1 MAVNLYFSNQLMLLA
16 QRLQDN
22 LIRGDGQTH
31 VLDAPVVIVPN
42 MNLSKWIKLTLSR
55 HSDVFMNVAF
65 TYLESG
71 LWEMIGALTSPKEAD
86 TDMLDRENVKV
97 LLFFILMALDDK
109 EETII
114 PILRYLRRTDGR
126 ARADVEIRCWQLA
139 EELSRLFQ
147 EYEYHRSDMIQGWLA
162 GRPSNDS
169 MEACQQWLYNQVRAL
184 ALLIGPVIGRN
195 LVTMTE
201 YARRLFP
208 ASSDPHKAPGN
219 KRLPHVH
226 FFGLSQISPFHIELL
241 SILEAGYEIHI
252 YSLNPSR
259 EYWEDIQTP
268 AEKKWIARKNVSRLE
283 FSQEEWS
290 QGDLFAPVDH
300 GLLSAWGKPGRENI
314 RLLCQLTD
322 YDFHAG
328 FSPRPFEKTVLG
340 TIQRGLLDL
349 APPIDSDQDHLPQD
363 TSLQIVACPGLRRE
377 VETVY
382 NSILFNLK
390 TDPELC
396 MTDIAVMVSDMSRY
410 KPVVDS
416 VFSQQ
421 PACIAY
427 NLVDASASME
437 SVFAQGL
444 LSFMSLAQGSFS
456 RKEVFDF
463 LSNPCVMQRW
473 MITPETL
480 TIWIEWADALGIFHG
495 YENPHDEDQTIPE
508 AGLFSWRQGLE
519 RLRLSRI
526 MAPFAN
532 AEGDQRSHFNGLIPF
547 ADMATGDQRLLEK
560 FCAIIGALHS
570 AVSRFKTGTKSATM
584 WRETFFQVIDQF
596 IEIDPGM
603 RGEKSVFQ
611 SLNRAFDHFVLYDAL
626 MQTASGP
633 MLSSETLWAFIRSH
647 LEGITGGQGDYLT
660 GGVTVSG
667 LMPMRPIPFK
677 IVYVMGLEEG
687 RFPGRASDSLLD
699 LRSRKR
705 RIGDVNLAERNR
717 YLFLEILI
725 SVSTKLYLS
734 YVSRDLQKD
743 RDLVPCSVVQQLQRH
758 VEQQIIG
765 GQPFNHQSIPLKGDS
780 ARYLDVDAVTDWSD
794 VMVNAN
800 AIERISAYRRY
811 GLWNVDS
818 KKVSSPDQKLISRYE
833 PDFSFSKVPA
843 SVDSASTVSLSIGLL
858 RRFLLDPVTV
868 AGRYHLGAYESLDPV
883 AEIAEL
889 EDEPLASRFPVDFEI
904 RTAPVKRWM
913 VDCVIDR
920 QSDPTIDALTREFDI
935 VYADLTRKSR
945 APAGAFADHDRS
957 RLRDEVMASGAT
969 LLPFILEMRSA
980 RKLFSE
986 VLLGSDMVD
995 GLDVGGRTLS
1005 LSPVDIRM
1013 ADPGGDRQPSRVQIS
1028 GGLPWI
1034 WQSTDRT
1041 WHCLVLSGSGKKPK
1055 EPDKYVLQPVLFLI
1069 AVAASGQAHPWH
1081 ESKSITV
1088 HVAYREHVQHHRYDL
1103 NPVLSRAYL
1112 ENLVEDFYKIS
1123 PMVWLPYETVFGQSA
1138 LLKYVK
1144 QANVN
1149 TADGKAFAQSM
1160 QIAMQA
1166 ALDPVAQL
1174 YGATVPPD
1182 SLHLARQRFRAF
1194 LPGL

>member
-22 LIRGDGQTH
+22 LIRDDGDTPL
-31 VLDAPVVIVPN
+31 LDAPVVIVPN

-71 LWEMIGALTSPKEAD
+71 LWEMIGALTSQKEAA

-97 LLFFILMALDDK
+97 LLFFILMALDDEK
-109 EETII
+109 ETVI
-114 PILRYLRRTDGR
+114 PILRYLRRADGR
-126 ARADVEIRCWQLA
+126 ARANVEIRCWQLA
-139 EELSRLFQ
+139 EALSRLFQ
-147 EYEYHRSDMIQGWLA
+147 EYEYHRSDMIQRWLD
-162 GRPSNDS
+162 GRPTTDS
-169 MEACQQWLYNQVRAL
+169 MEACQQWLYNQVRTL
-184 ALLIGPVIGRN
+184 ASCIGPVIGRN

-208 ASSDPHKAPGN
+208 ASSDPHNAPGN
-219 KRLPHVH
+219 QRLPHVH

-241 SILEAGYEIHI
+241 SRLEAGYEIHI

-268 AEKKWIARKNVSRLE
+268 AEKKWIARKNVSRLK
-283 FSQEEWS
+283 FSQAEWS
-290 QGDLFAPVDH
+290 EGDLFAAVDH
-300 GLLSAWGKPGRENI
+300 ELLSAWGKPGRENI

-328 FSPRPFEKTVLG
+328 FSPKLHEDTVLG
-340 TIQRGLLDL
+340 AIQRGMLDL
-349 APPIDSDQDHLPQD
+349 VQPTDPGQHDRGQD

-382 NSILFNLK
+382 NSILYNLE

-396 MTDIAVMVSDMSRY
+396 MTDIAVMVSDMPRY

-416 VFSQQ
+416 VFGQK

-437 SVFAQGL
+437 SVFAQGV
-444 LSFMSLAQGSFS
+444 LSFITLARGTFS

-480 TIWIEWADALGIFHG
+480 SIWIEWADALGIFHG
-495 YENPHDEDQTIPE
+495 YENPHDGKQAIPE

-526 MAPFAN
+526 MTPPAN
-532 AEGDQRSHFNGLIPF
+532 AAGDQRSHFNGTVPF
-547 ADMATGDQRLLEK
+547 ADIAAGDQRLLEK
-560 FCAIIGALHS
+560 FCTIIFALHS
-570 AVSRFKTGTKSATM
+570 AVVRFKTGTKSATT
-584 WRETFFQVIDQF
+584 WRDMFFQVIDQF
-596 IEIDPGM
+596 LEINPGM

-611 SLNRAFDHFVLYDAL
+611 SLGSAFDHFVRYDAI

-633 MLSSETLWAFIRSH
+633 MLSSEALWAFVQSH
-647 LEGITGGQGDYLT
+647 LDGITGGQGDYLT

-699 LRSRKR
+699 LRIRKR

-725 SVSTKLYLS
+725 SVNAKLYLS

-758 VEQQIIG
+758 VEKKILG
-765 GQPFNHQSIPLKGDS
+765 GKPFNHQTIPLKGDS
-780 ARYLDVDAVTDWSD
+780 ARYLAVDSVTDWSD

-800 AIERISAYRRY
+800 AIERISAYHRY
-811 GLWNVDS
+811 GLWDMVS
-818 KKVSSPDQKLISRYE
+818 KKVSSTEQKLIAHYE
-833 PDFSFSKVPA
+833 PDFSFPDVPA
-843 SVDSASTVSLSIGLL
+843 PVDTASTAGLTIGLL

-868 AGRYHLGAYESLDPV
+868 AGRYHLGAYEDLDQV
-883 AEIAEL
+883 AEIADL
-889 EDEPLASRFPVDFEI
+889 EDEPLSSRFPVDFEI
-904 RTAPVKRWM
+904 RTAPVKRWL
-913 VDCVIDR
+913 VDRVIDLK
-920 QSDPTIDALTREFDI
+920 SDPTTDTLTREFDI
-935 VYADLTRKSR
+935 VYADLIRKSR
-945 APAGAFADHDRS
+945 VPAGAFADHDRS
-957 RLRDEVMASGAT
+957 RLRDEVMASGAM

-980 RKLFSE
+980 KKLFSE
-986 VLLGSDMVD
+986 VLLGSDRVD
-995 GLDVGGRTLS
+995 GVDVGGQTLNLNPLVIPS
-1005 LSPVDIRM
+1005 
-1013 ADPGGDRQPSRVQIS
+1013 ADPGRDRQPPLVQIS
-1028 GGLPWI
+1028 GGLHWI
-1034 WQSTDRT
+1034 WQSTDQT
-1041 WHCLVLSGSGKKPK
+1041 WHCLVLSGSGKKPR
-1055 EPDKYVLQPVLFLI
+1055 EPDRYVLLPVLF
-1069 AVAASGQAHPWH
+1069 P
-1081 ESKSITV
+1081 
-1088 HVAYREHVQHHRYDL
+1088 
-1103 NPVLSRAYL
+1103 
-1112 ENLVEDFYKIS
+1112 
-1123 PMVWLPYETVFGQSA
+1123 
-1138 LLKYVK
+1138 
-1144 QANVN
+1144 
-1149 TADGKAFAQSM
+1149 DGRRR
-1160 QIAMQA
+1160 
-1166 ALDPVAQL
+1166 L
-1174 YGATVPPD
+1174 
-1182 SLHLARQRFRAF
+1182 R
-1194 LPGL
+1194 

>member
-22 LIRGDGQTH
+22 LIRGDGTTH

-55 HSDVFMNVAF
+55 HSDVFMNVTF

-71 LWEMIGALTSPKEAD
+71 LWEMIGALSSPKGVD
-86 TDMLDRENVKV
+86 NDMLDRENFKV

-109 EETII
+109 EETAI
-114 PILRYLRRTDGR
+114 PILRYLRGADSR
-126 ARADVEIRCWQLA
+126 ARADLEIRSWQLA

-147 EYEYHRSDMIQGWLA
+147 EYEYHRSDMIQRWLEE
-162 GRPSNDS
+162 GPSNDS
-169 MEACQQWLYNQVRAL
+169 MEACQQWLYNQVRGWA
-184 ALLIGPVIGRN
+184 ARIGPVIGRN
-195 LVTMTE
+195 LMTMTE
-201 YARRLFP
+201 YARHLFP
-208 ASSDPHKAPGN
+208 APSDSHKAPGN

-241 SILEAGYEIHI
+241 SRLETGYEIHI

-268 AEKKWIARKNVSRLE
+268 AEKKWITRKNVSRLQ
-283 FSQEEWS
+283 FSQQEWLE
-290 QGDLFAPVDH
+290 GDLFAAADH
-300 GLLSAWGKPGRENI
+300 ELLSAWGKPGRENI

-328 FSPRPFEKTVLG
+328 FSPRPRVDTVLG
-340 TIQRGLLDL
+340 TIQRGMLDL
-349 APPIDSDQDHLPQD
+349 APPTDPGQDLLPQD

-382 NSILFNLK
+382 NSILYNLE
-390 TDPELC
+390 TDPDLC

-416 VFSQQ
+416 VFGQQ

-444 LSFMSLAQGSFS
+444 LSFMTVARGTFS

-480 TIWIEWADALGIFHG
+480 AIWIEWADALGIFHG
-495 YENPHDEDQTIPE
+495 YEHPHDGDQSVPE

-526 MAPFAN
+526 MTPSAN
-532 AEGDQRSHFNGLIPF
+532 AAGDQRSHFNGLVPF
-547 ADMATGDQRLLEK
+547 ADVATGDQRLLEK
-560 FCAIIGALHS
+560 FCAIIDALHS
-570 AVSRFKTGTKSATM
+570 AVARFKTGTKPATK
-584 WRETFFQVIDQF
+584 WRDMFFQVIDQF
-596 IEIDPGM
+596 IAVDPGM
-603 RGEKSVFQ
+603 RGENSVFQ
-611 SLNRAFDHFVLYDAL
+611 SLVRAFDNFVLYDAI

-633 MLSSETLWAFIRSH
+633 MLSSEALWAFVQSH

-677 IVYVMGLEEG
+677 IVYVLGLEEG
-687 RFPGRASDSLLD
+687 RFPGRARDSLLD
-699 LRSRKR
+699 LRIRKR

-743 RDLVPCSVVQQLQRH
+743 RNLVPCSVVQQLQRH
-758 VEQQIIG
+758 VEQQILG
-765 GQPFNHQSIPLKGDS
+765 GRPFNHQQIPIQGDS
-780 ARYLDVDAVTDWSD
+780 SRYLAVDAVTDWSD
-794 VMVNAN
+794 VMVNVN
-800 AIERISAYRRY
+800 AIERISAYRRC
-811 GLWNVDS
+811 GLWDVENE
-818 KKVSSPDQKLISRYE
+818 KTSSAEQKLISRYE
-833 PDFSFSKVPA
+833 PDFSFSDVPA
-843 SVDSASTVSLSIGLL
+843 PVDTVSTVGLSIGML

-868 AGRYHLGAYESLDPV
+868 AGRYHLGAYERLDSV
-883 AEIAEL
+883 AEIADL

-904 RTAPVKRWM
+904 RTAPVKRWL
-913 VDCVIDR
+913 VDRVIDMKI
-920 QSDPTIDALTREFDI
+920 DPTIDTLAREFDI
-935 VYADLTRKSR
+935 VYADLTRKSQV
-945 APAGAFADHDRS
+945 PAGAFADHDRS
-957 RLRDEVMASGAT
+957 RLRDEVMASGAM
-969 LLPFILEMRSA
+969 LLPLVIEMRSA
-980 RKLFSE
+980 KKLFSE
-986 VLLGSDMVD
+986 VLLGSEMAD
-995 GLDVGGRTLS
+995 GVDVGGQS
-1005 LSPVDIRM
+1005 LNLNPLVIKS
-1013 ADPGGDRQPSRVQIS
+1013 ADPGHHRQPPLVQIS

-1034 WQSTDRT
+1034 WQSTDQT
-1041 WHCLVLSGSGKKPK
+1041 WHCLVISGSGKKHR
-1055 EPDKYVLQPVLFLI
+1055 EADKYVLLPVLALM
-1069 AVAASGQAHPWH
+1069 AVAASGNAYPWRD
-1081 ESKSITV
+1081 SKSITV
-1088 HVAYREHVQHHRYDL
+1088 HVAYREHMQHHHYDL
-1103 NPVLSRAYL
+1103 NPVVSRAYL
-1112 ENLVEDFYKIS
+1112 ENLIEDFFRIT
-1123 PMVWLPYETVFGQSA
+1123 PMVWLPYETVFGQRA

-1144 QANVN
+1144 QTEVS
-1149 TADGKAFAQSM
+1149 DVDCQAFAL
-1160 QIAMQA
+1160 AMQTA
-1166 ALDPVAQL
+1166 MQDALDPVTQL

-1182 SLHLARQRFRAF
+1182 ILQLARQRFRAF
-1194 LPGL
+1194 LPSL